1 MTERHF
7 ESEAELRDFV
17 ADVADEY
24 RADAD
29 EWDTYEAATALY
41 EDYDLCPWSITT
53 HLESTVPF
61 DELSGPDPRE
71 MLVQEACLCIESL
84 LTDIYTDTAD

>member
-7 ESEAELRDFV
+7 ESKSELRDFV

-29 EWDTYEAATALY
+29 EWGTYEAATALY
-41 EDYDLCPWSITT
+41 EDHDLCPWSITT
-53 HLESTVPF
+53 HLDSNVPYN
-61 DELSGPDPRE
+61 ELSGPDPRD
-71 MLVQEACLCIESL
+71 MLTHEAYLCLEKL
-84 LTDIYTDTAD
+84 LTEIYGE